1 MGDAVPGTSS
11 FLGDFFG
18 EHVASNSKW
27 LMVGAPRES
36 VDLDEN
42 GLNGAQ
48 GDIDVGAGIALQGNV
63 MMVGAANDD
72 NFPGLKDRHR
82 MLPNLPFAFA
92 GHVYVYN
99 YDSGSDQ
106 WLLVQKLSSDGPH
119 TGAFF
124 GGHPHLL
131 HKRCACPDAGAFLSN
146 AAQ

>member
-1 MGDAVPGTSS
+1 MRFADRNDWRLKLAFPVFPPSLPANVLGMGDAGSGTSS

-18 EHVASNSKW
+18 EHVAWNSKW
-27 LMVGAPRES
+27 L
-36 VDLDEN
+36 
-42 GLNGAQ
+42 
-48 GDIDVGAGIALQGNV
+48 
-63 MMVGAANDD
+63 MVGAANDD

-82 MLPNLPFAFA
+82 MLPNPPLTFA
-92 GHVYVYN
+92 GHAYGYN

-131 HKRCACPDAGAFLSN
+131 YKRCACPDAGAFLSN